1 MARSYKLHRMWIN
14 QPSTHQEFH
23 KMHGTNVLADLDSRP
38 NIARI
43 YFLESTVISQ
53 DILKT
58 ALSDGWR

>member
-1 MARSYKLHRMWIN
+1 MWIN